1 MPISH
6 SRLERCSFI
15 PLPSQVLT
23 EVLLGSKEII
33 SSLVEFCGTVHC
45 NVEDAYDTPPASS
58 LHQSASLLNAAL
70 ATVGGFKQSLYEGA
84 QVCIKG
90 EGLSSCHGTITS
102 LSEERN
108 IACVQLEGD
117 PFIFTS
123 KDTVDLPLS
132 RLLLLNTC
140 TLPVTDRSLQRPL
153 LETVVDVLSV
163 DPPLLRAA
171 PANTN
176 GTEWA
181 LATCRLL
188 AEVRSR

>member
-1 MPISH
+1 MF
-6 SRLERCSFI
+6 FI
-15 PLPSQVLT
+15 PLPFQVLV
-23 EVLLGSKEII
+23 EVLLGSTELIP
-33 SSLVEFCGTVHC
+33 SLVEFCTTVHD
-45 NVEDAYDTPPASS
+45 NVEEAYDTPPAFS

-84 QVCIKG
+84 QVSIKG
-90 EGLSSCHGTITS
+90 EGLSCCHGTITS
-102 LSEERN
+102 LSEERSM
-108 IACVQLEGD
+108 ACVQLEGD
-117 PFIFTS
+117 PFVFTP

-132 RLLLLNTC
+132 RLLLLNTR
-140 TLPVTDRSLQRPL
+140 TLPVTDSSLQRPL
-153 LETVVDVLSV
+153 LETVLRVLSV

>member
-1 MPISH
+1 M
-6 SRLERCSFI
+6 
-15 PLPSQVLT
+15 
-23 EVLLGSKEII
+23 EVLLDSKELIP
-33 SSLVEFCGTVHC
+33 SLAEFCTTVHG
-45 NVEDAYDTPPASS
+45 NIEDAYDTPPASS

-70 ATVGGFKQSLYEGA
+70 ATVGGFKQSFYEGA
-84 QVCIKG
+84 QVGIKG
-90 EGLSSCHGTITS
+90 EGLNSCHGTITS
-102 LSEERN
+102 LSEERG

-117 PFIFTS
+117 PFVFTP

-132 RLLLLNTC
+132 RLSLLNTC
-140 TLPVTDRSLQRPL
+140 TLPVTDTSLQQPL

-163 DPPLLRAA
+163 GPPLLRAA
-171 PANTN
+171 PASTN